1 MTDVHGSIWGGGTH
15 VPQHMSH
22 AHTGSLPVI
31 ALIPESGNPH
41 THLNCMGE
49 IEEGWASQWLVC
61 PGTSLHTH

>member
-22 AHTGSLPVI
+22 AHTRSLPVI
-31 ALIPESGNPH
+31 ALSPESGTPH

-49 IEEGWASQWLVC
+49 IEEGWAS
-61 PGTSLHTH
+61 